1 MRIHRKLIGALVA
14 SFAAL
19 AAHGVAAQEFPTKP
33 VRLIVAF
40 PPGGVA
46 DIMARDYAHELS
58 SRLGQTVVVE
68 NKPGAGTT
76 IGADFVA
83 KSAPDGHTLYL
94 TNIGQSISAAFYKK
108 LPDDVDTDFSPV
120 AILADVPSVLAA
132 PVDFPANN
140 VAELI
145 ELAKKEPGTINFAS
159 AGNGTGSHMFGEYL
173 KSLAEI
179 DIVHVPYKGTAP
191 AFTDLITGRV
201 SLIFEPIGTMLPH
214 LASGKTKALGV
225 STSERVNA
233 APDIPAIA
241 ESGLPDFD
249 VSTWYGVLAPAG
261 TPKAV
266 IEKLNGEF
274 VAVTNEPKMQERLR
288 SQGAVP
294 VGNTPEEFQAVITRD
309 IERWKGVMEAS
320 GIEPM

>member
-1 MRIHRKLIGALVA
+1 MRIKRTVLGALVA
-14 SFAAL
+14 SL
-19 AAHGVAAQEFPTKP
+19 AVLTAQAVAAQNYPTKP
-33 VRLIVAF
+33 VRLVVAF

-58 SRLGQTVVVE
+58 GRLGQPVVVE

-83 KSAPDGHTLYL
+83 KSAPDGYTLYL
-94 TNIGQSISAAFYKK
+94 TNIGHSISAAFYKK
-108 LPDDVDTDFSPV
+108 LPYDVAKDFAPV
-120 AILADVPSVLAA
+120 TILADVPSVLAA
-132 PVDFPANN
+132 PVNFPANN
-140 VAELI
+140 VSELI
-145 ELAKKEPGTINFAS
+145 ALAKKEPGSINFAS

-173 KSLAEI
+173 KSLAGI
-179 DIVHVPYKGTAP
+179 DIVHIPYKGTAP

-225 STSERVNA
+225 STTKHVEA
-233 APDIPAIA
+233 APNIPTIA
-241 ESGLPDFD
+241 ESGLPGFD
-249 VSTWYGVLAPAG
+249 VSTWYGILAPAA
-261 TPKAV
+261 TPSDVVK
-266 IEKLNGEF
+266 KLNEEF
-274 VAVTNEPKMQERLR
+274 VAVTNMPKMQERLR

-294 VGNTPEEFQAVITRD
+294 VGSTSEEFGLIIKRD
-309 IERWKGVMEAS
+309 IDRWKDVIKAS